1 MFSFSN
7 FSFVFALRRLD
18 IRLRGAQTLSTEICS
33 VQQSPRSEEY
43 GTLSRVLPTNGG
55 GRILPERG
63 CSASALKGLL
73 NLVLL
78 NRIAG
83 IRSKHVHSVP
93 SLARPMPFG
102 RLRRSFV
109 GSALGV
115 KCYQPTN
122 QPTNLFIPFPPL
134 PLSASLPSP
143 TNMRETWYISI
154 YI

>member
-1 MFSFSN
+1 M
-7 FSFVFALRRLD
+7 
-18 IRLRGAQTLSTEICS
+18 
-33 VQQSPRSEEY
+33 
-43 GTLSRVLPTNGG
+43 
-55 GRILPERG
+55 
-63 CSASALKGLL
+63 

-78 NRIAG
+78 DRIAG

-122 QPTNLFIPFPPL
+122 HLTDEDFYDKPEDLALKDEVTEYLRMPL
-134 PLSASLPSP
+134 LPVDDPLDWWRRHQTSLPKLARM
-143 TNMRETWYISI
+143 NGL
-154 YI
+154 